1 MVKEVAGDRVE
12 LVREEA
18 EEEEEEWV
26 EAEWVREDFVFVLI
40 AGIGFRINPGCPA

>member
-1 MVKEVAGDRVE
+1 ME
-12 LVREEA
+12 LVREEVEV

-26 EAEWVREDFVFVLI
+26 EAEWVQQDFAFVPI